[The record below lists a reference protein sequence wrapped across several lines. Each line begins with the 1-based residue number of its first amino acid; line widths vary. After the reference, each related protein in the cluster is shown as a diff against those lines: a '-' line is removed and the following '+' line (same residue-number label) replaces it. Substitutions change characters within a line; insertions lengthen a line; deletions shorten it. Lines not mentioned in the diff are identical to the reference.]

1 MTAKTTTLELDE
13 ATATALQERASV
25 RGISV
30 PELVAEYV
38 DEDRAAVDADQDQI
52 DELDRRWSAAQ
63 SDKPTVPN
71 DRVVR
76 WLETWGTPRFTPWRD
91 Q

>member
-1 MTAKTTTLELDE
+1 MSAKTTTLELDA
-13 ATATALQERASV
+13 ATVTALEERASE

-30 PELVAEYV
+30 PELVAEYL
-38 DEDRAAVDADQDQI
+38 DEDRAGVEAHQDQI

-63 SDKPTVPN
+63 SDRATVSN

-76 WLETWGTPRFTPWRD
+76 WLETWGTPGFKPWHEE
-91 Q
+91 

>member
-1 MTAKTTTLELDE
+1 MSAKTTTLELDK
-13 ATATALQERASV
+13 ATATALQERASE

-30 PELVAEYV
+30 HELVAEYL
-38 DEDRAAVDADQDQI
+38 DEDRAAVEAHQNQL

-76 WLETWGTPRFTPWRD
+76 WLETWGTPGFKPWREE
-91 Q
+91 

>member
-1 MTAKTTTLELDE
+1 MSPKTTTLELDE
-13 ATATALQERASV
+13 ATATALRERASE

-38 DEDRAAVDADQDQI
+38 DEDRVAVDAHLDQL
-52 DELDRRWSAAQ
+52 DELDRRWSATQ
-63 SDKPTVPN
+63 SDKPTVAN

-76 WLETWGTPRFTPWRD
+76 WLETWGTPGFKPWREE
-91 Q
+91 

>member
-1 MTAKTTTLELDE
+1 MSAKTTTLELDE
-13 ATATALQERASV
+13 ATATALAERASA

-38 DEDRAAVDADQDQI
+38 DEDRAAMEVDQHQI

-63 SDKPTVPN
+63 SNKPTVPN
-71 DRVVR
+71 ERVVR
-76 WLETWGTPRFTPWRD
+76 WLETWGTPAFKPWREE
-91 Q
+91 

>member
-1 MTAKTTTLELDE
+1 MSAKTTTLELDE
-13 ATATALQERASV
+13 ATAIALEERASA

-52 DELDRRWSAAQ
+52 DELDRRWCAAQ
-63 SDKPTVPN
+63 SDKPAVPN
-71 DRVVR
+71 ERVVR
-76 WLETWGTPRFTPWRD
+76 WLETWGTPRFKPWR
-91 Q
+91 QE